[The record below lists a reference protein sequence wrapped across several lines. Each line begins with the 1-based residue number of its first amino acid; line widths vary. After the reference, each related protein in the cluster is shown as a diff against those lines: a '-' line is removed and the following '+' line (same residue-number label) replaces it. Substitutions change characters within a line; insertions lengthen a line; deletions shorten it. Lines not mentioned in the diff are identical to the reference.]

1 MNYILGVINISTNKY
16 ENIVFVN
23 KPNKYK
29 CIGCNT
35 ELILRKGDKNFQ
47 SFIHKTKNSA
57 CQYFKH
63 PTQDQLLHDAK
74 LYLHSLIEQNKVD
87 IFRECQICK
96 TNCQMNIP
104 NYDETKMVKLNYGMD
119 VVYLEHNHNTICGF
133 KMYSNK
139 ANEELDYECYQINML
154 DLIQCCVQSLA
165 TKKIELVCG
174 KKIICTKCS
183 SYQNDK
189 S

>member
-1 MNYILGVINISTNKY
+1 MNYILGVINVTTNKY
-16 ENIVFVN
+16 ENIIFVS

-47 SFIHKTKNSA
+47 SFIHKNKNE

-63 PTQDQLLHDAK
+63 PTEDQLLNDAK

-87 IFRECQICK
+87 IFRNCQQCK
-96 TNCQMNIP
+96 TNCKMYIP
-104 NYDETKMVKLNYGMD
+104 NFNETKSVKLNYGMD
-119 VVYLEHNHNTICGF
+119 VVYLDDMHNVICKF
-133 KMYSNK
+133 KMYNNK
-139 ANEELDYECYQINML
+139 PNEELDYECYQINML
-154 DLIQCCVQSLA
+154 DLIQRCVQSIA

-183 SYQNDK
+183 SYQNYK